1 LVTTARRALSI
12 LLVDDDPGDVL
23 MIREALEA
31 ADATTTV
38 STVNDGLE
46 ALAYLR
52 RKPPFLSATRPDVM
66 LLDLNMPRMNGHQV
80 LAEVKADVD
89 LRSIPVVILTT
100 SQAPADIRA
109 SYTLH
114 ANAYVTKP
122 INIDDLM
129 DVVKRINDFFGRI
142 AVLPE

>member
-1 LVTTARRALSI
+1 MTATRRPLSI

-23 MIREALEA
+23 MIQEALEA
-31 ADATTTV
+31 SD
-38 STVNDGLE
+38 STRDVNVVNDGDE

-52 RKPPFLSATRPDVM
+52 RLEPFTSATRPDVM
-66 LLDLNMPRMNGHQV
+66 LLDLNMPRMSGHEV
-80 LAEVKADVD
+80 LAEVKADES

-100 SQAPADIRA
+100 SQAPADVRE
-109 SYTLH
+109 SYTRY

-122 INIDDLM
+122 INLDDLM
-129 DVVKRINDFFGRI
+129 DVVGRINDFFGRI